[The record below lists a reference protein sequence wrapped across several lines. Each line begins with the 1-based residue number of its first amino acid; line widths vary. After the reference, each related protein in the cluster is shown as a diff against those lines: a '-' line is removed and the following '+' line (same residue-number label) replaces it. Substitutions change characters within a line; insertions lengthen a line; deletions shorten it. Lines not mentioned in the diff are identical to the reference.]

1 MTENIPQN
9 QPTQAPIQQS
19 QAQQDEEMTLKNIIF
34 CCLSHWQWFVLSTVV
49 CLGIAT
55 YRLLSTP
62 PVYQRQATIMI
73 KDEGKNSSVATDVA
87 TMFSELGMAGTK
99 NNVYNEVKALQ
110 SPDVVL
116 EAVKRMALDVDYR
129 LKGNFHD
136 HTLYGKQLPVKV
148 IFHGLPEDVTAD
160 MQLHIKDKHTV
171 TLSDF
176 KRSDRDEDE
185 MKQDPVNV
193 RLNSV
198 TNTPVGRVTVYA
210 TNNYDI
216 YRTHANEP
224 VRVIR
229 RSIYATTSSA
239 SARLN
244 AQISDKNAT
253 LIDITFSDRNP
264 QRACDFINTL
274 IRVYRETWLKDKNR
288 MTIATSNFITE
299 RLGVIESELGDV
311 DENISS
317 YKSSHLL
324 PDVEAASAIYMEQSK
339 ETGDK
344 LLKLST
350 QRAMAQYVRGYLDQG
365 VRSNQLLPVNS
376 GINSANIEEQIAKY
390 NALLLQRN
398 SLISNSSERNPLV
411 QNYDQQLEA
420 MRTSIL
426 TSIDNLVVNID
437 TEIEHL
443 QAEEQR
449 TNSQIASNPNQAKYL
464 QSVGRQQ
471 KVKEALYLF
480 LLQKRE
486 ENELS
491 QAFTAYNTRI
501 VAAPHGSPAPISP
514 VRSKMLLVGLLI
526 GLAIPGGIIYFREST
541 RTTIRGRKDIE
552 HLSVP
557 FIGEIPMAC
566 KTKRTLL
573 GSKYIPLK
581 DEIVVEAG
589 KRDLV
594 NEAFRV
600 LRTNLEFITSD
611 EQRKCPV
618 IAFTSFNPGSGKSFI
633 APNIAVSLA
642 VKGSR
647 VLIVDG
653 DMRHCS
659 TSKTFG
665 MTGPGLS
672 DYLSGRVELDD
683 IIKEINKYEGLA
695 VIPVGTVPPNPTELL
710 LKKRLAEG
718 IEILRER
725 FDYILIDCPPM
736 ELVADAQIINKC
748 VDRTVFVIR
757 AGLLERTMLP
767 ELEKIYQNNKYKNIS
782 IILNGT
788 EIANARYG
796 MKYGYRY
803 SYQYGYGSGY
813 SYGQQ

>member
-73 KDEGKNSSVATDVA
+73 KDEGKNSSVSTDVA

-176 KRSDRDEDE
+176 RRSDRDEDE

-464 QSVGRQQ
+464 
-471 KVKEALYLF
+471 
-480 LLQKRE
+480 
-486 ENELS
+486 
-491 QAFTAYNTRI
+491 
-501 VAAPHGSPAPISP
+501 
-514 VRSKMLLVGLLI
+514 
-526 GLAIPGGIIYFREST
+526 
-541 RTTIRGRKDIE
+541 
-552 HLSVP
+552 
-557 FIGEIPMAC
+557 
-566 KTKRTLL
+566 
-573 GSKYIPLK
+573 
-581 DEIVVEAG
+581 
-589 KRDLV
+589 
-594 NEAFRV
+594 
-600 LRTNLEFITSD
+600 
-611 EQRKCPV
+611 
-618 IAFTSFNPGSGKSFI
+618 
-633 APNIAVSLA
+633 
-642 VKGSR
+642 
-647 VLIVDG
+647 
-653 DMRHCS
+653 
-659 TSKTFG
+659 
-665 MTGPGLS
+665 
-672 DYLSGRVELDD
+672 
-683 IIKEINKYEGLA
+683 
-695 VIPVGTVPPNPTELL
+695 
-710 LKKRLAEG
+710 
-718 IEILRER
+718 
-725 FDYILIDCPPM
+725 
-736 ELVADAQIINKC
+736 
-748 VDRTVFVIR
+748 
-757 AGLLERTMLP
+757 
-767 ELEKIYQNNKYKNIS
+767 
-782 IILNGT
+782 
-788 EIANARYG
+788 
-796 MKYGYRY
+796 
-803 SYQYGYGSGY
+803 
-813 SYGQQ
+813 